1 MAETVGAAV
10 STAVARDGEPRLIP
24 AKEAGD
30 GGIVLAKECG
40 GWEWALP

>member
-1 MAETVGAAV
+1 MWETVGAAV
-10 STAVARDGEPRLIP
+10 STAVARDGEPRLVL

-30 GGIVLAKECG
+30 CGIVLAKECA